1 MLPTISKIFE
11 RVIHMKLYAYFCENN
26 LLCEQQY
33 GFRSKHSTELATI
46 KLVDYLL
53 KQMDANQ
60 MPGAI
65 YLDHRKLL
73 TLLILT
79 FC

>member
-1 MLPTISKIFE
+1 MTISAK
-11 RVIHMKLYAYFCENN
+11 NN

-53 KQMDANQ
+53 KKMDDNHI
-60 MPGAI
+60 PDAI
-65 YLDHRKLL
+65 YLDLSILKLL

-79 FC
+79 SCLVS